1 MTLCRSTRVLLWI
14 FSIMRADN
22 RIAEQIKSISD
33 TLPCGVTLIAVSK
46 YHPAEAIMQAYE
58 AGQREFGESK
68 AQDLVKKHECLPDDI
83 KWHFIG
89 HLQSNK
95 IKYIAPFIYIIH
107 SIDSYKLLQEVNRHG
122 EKHGRRIGCLLQIHI
137 AQEESKFGFTPE
149 ECLEMLATEE
159 WKALENVEIR
169 GLMCMA
175 SNTDDEQ
182 QIAGEFAAI
191 QQLFNKI
198 KEKHFASSPNFNIL
212 SAGMSDDY
220 PIAVKHGSTHI
231 RVGSRIFNGE

>member
-1 MTLCRSTRVLLWI
+1 MK
-14 FSIMRADN
+14 ADN

-46 YHPAEAIMQAYE
+46 YHPAEAIMQAYR

-68 AQDLVKKHECLPDDI
+68 AQDIVKKHECLPDDI

-95 IKYIAPFIYIIH
+95 IKYIAPFIYLIH

-122 EKHGRRIGCLLQIHI
+122 AKHQRKIGCLLQIHI
-137 AQEESKFGFTPE
+137 AQEETKFGFTPE
-149 ECLEMLATEE
+149 ECIEMLADGE
-159 WKALENVEIR
+159 WRSLENVEIR
-169 GLMCMA
+169 GVMCMA
-175 SNTDDEQ
+175 SNTDDDAQ
-182 QIAGEFAAI
+182 VAGEFAKV
-191 QQLFNKI
+191 QQLFNDI
-198 KEKHFASSPNFNIL
+198 KNRFFADNGNFNIL

-220 PIAVKHGSTHI
+220 PIAIKHGSTHI
-231 RVGSRIFNGE
+231 RVGSKIFND

>member
-1 MTLCRSTRVLLWI
+1 MKANS
-14 FSIMRADN
+14 
-22 RIAEQIKSISD
+22 RITQQIKSISD

-68 AQDLVKKHECLPDDI
+68 AQDLVKKHESLPDDI

-95 IKYIAPFIYIIH
+95 IKYIAPFIYLIH

-122 EKHGRRIGCLLQIHI
+122 AKHQRKIGCLLQIHI
-137 AQEESKFGFTPE
+137 AQEETKFGFTPE
-149 ECLEMLATEE
+149 ECMDMLADGE
-159 WKALENVEIR
+159 WRTLENVEIR
-169 GLMCMA
+169 GVMCMA
-175 SNTDDEQ
+175 SNTEDEA
-182 QIAGEFAAI
+182 QIAEEFATV
-191 QQLFNKI
+191 QNLFNKI
-198 KEKHFASSPNFNIL
+198 REEFFADNNNFNIL

-220 PIAVKHGSTHI
+220 PTAIKYGSTHI
-231 RVGSRIFNGE
+231 RVGSKIFCE